1 MANTNRVNGFRPVKH
16 LNGAPYNGQFN
27 KYVVVAADATA
38 IYVGDLVKTDGAGD
52 LTTGLPTVTRAAATN
67 VIRGVVVGFEP
78 DPTALDTPSAQR
90 RAASTRRIVYVCDTP
105 DIVLEAQEDGDTTP
119 IAVASIG
126 LNASLI
132 STSGGDTVTGA
143 SGMQID
149 SSSAST
155 TATLELKLLG
165 VVPRADNE
173 LITAGQAYTRWLVM
187 INAHELKA
195 GTGSAGV

>member
-27 KYVVVAADATA
+27 KYVVVAADTTA

-52 LTTGLPTVTRAAATN
+52 LTTGMPTVTRSTAGAVA
-67 VIRGVVVGFEP
+67 RGVVVGFEV
-78 DPTALDTPSAQR
+78 DPTAVLDLPIR
-90 RAASTRRIVYVCDTP
+90 RAASTRRIVYVADAP
-105 DIVLEAQEDGDTTP
+105 DLIFEAQEDGDTTP

-126 LNASLI
+126 LNASMI
-132 STSGGDTVTGA
+132 STSGGDAVTGA

-149 SSSAST
+149 SSTAST

-173 LITAGQAYTRWLVM
+173 LITAGQAYTRWYVM
-187 INAHELKA
+187 INAHELKS

>member
-1 MANTNRVNGFRPVKH
+1 MANTSRVNGFRPVKY
-16 LNGAPYNGQFN
+16 LNGSPYNGAFN

-38 IYVGDLVKTDGAGD
+38 MYVGDLVKTDGAGD

-67 VIRGVVVGFEP
+67 VVRGVVVGFET
-78 DPTALDTPSAQR
+78 DPADLNVPIR
-90 RAASTRRIVYVCDTP
+90 RAASTRRIVYVADDP
-105 DIVLEAQEDGDTTP
+105 NIVFEAQEDGDTTP

-126 LNASLI
+126 LNASMI
-132 STSGGDTVTGA
+132 STTGGDTITGA

-165 VVPRADNE
+165 VVQRADNE
-173 LITAGQAYTRWLVM
+173 LITNGQANTRWLVK
-187 INAHELKA
+187 INAHELSP

>member
-16 LNGAPYNGQFN
+16 LNGSPYNGAFN

-67 VIRGVVVGFEP
+67 VVRGAVVGFEH
-78 DPTALDTPSAQR
+78 DPTALDTPGPQR
-90 RAASTRRIVYVCDTP
+90 RAASTRRIVYVCDQP
-105 DIVLEAQEDGDTTP
+105 DVIFEAQEDGDTTP

-132 STSGGDTVTGA
+132 STSGGDTLTGA

-165 VVPRADNE
+165 VVQRADNE
-173 LITAGQAYTRWLVM
+173 LVTAGQAYTRWLVM
-187 INAHELKA
+187 INAHELNS

>member
-1 MANTNRVNGFRPVKH
+1 MANTARVNGFRPVKH
-16 LNGAPYNGQFN
+16 LNGAPYNGMFN
-27 KYVVVAADATA
+27 KYVVAAADATA
-38 IYVGDLVKTDGAGD
+38 IYIGDLVKTDGAGD
-52 LTTGLPTVTRAAATN
+52 LATGLPTVTRAAATN
-67 VIRGVVVGFEP
+67 VVRGVVVGFEV
-78 DPTALDTPSAQR
+78 DPTALDLPIR
-90 RAASTRRIVYVCDTP
+90 RAASTRRIVYVADNP
-105 DIVLEAQEDGDTTP
+105 DLIFEAQEDGDTTP

-132 STSGGDTVTGA
+132 STSGGDTITGA

-149 SSSAST
+149 SSTAST

-165 VVPRADNE
+165 VVARADNE
-173 LITAGQAYTRWLVM
+173 LITAGQANTRWLVM

>member
-16 LNGAPYNGQFN
+16 LNGAPYNGMFN
-27 KYVVVAADATA
+27 KYVVAAADATA

-52 LTTGLPTVTRAAATN
+52 LVTGLPTVTRAAATN
-67 VIRGVVVGFEP
+67 VVRGVVVGFEP
-78 DPTALDTPSAQR
+78 DPTALNVPLY
-90 RAASTRRIVYVCDTP
+90 RAASTRRIVYVADNP
-105 DIVLEAQEDGDTTP
+105 DLIFEAQEDGDTTP

-126 LNASLI
+126 LNASMI
-132 STSGGDTVTGA
+132 STSGGDTITGS

-149 SSSAST
+149 STSAST

-165 VVPRADNE
+165 TVPRADNE
-173 LITAGQAYTRWLVM
+173 VITAGQAYTRWHVLL
-187 INAHELKA
+187 NAHELKP